1 MGVTQVSRLNHYAIS
16 AILGSEIVGP
26 VKVGHGQIASVAD
39 ARRYFDRRTAQ
50 HSEGAAE
57 DEQDV
62 DVDLLR
68 AAFFA
73 AREHFGDRFSTD
85 RYVAEPERNKVF
97 LKKCRELGLRASDYL
112 LNKQLFNA
120 RKNKLLTSLDSART
134 HIPYEEFA
142 FASEFAATELRY
154 REGASID
161 DIICDPSLA
170 SKFDAVARRIRPGF
184 SSLQYRWAILS
195 IRKAGRHHKL
205 EPSFKMPKFT
215 KGFRLTEDSIDR
227 IPERSGIYLLYE
239 RSKLLYAR
247 STRVLRHG
255 VELHRDTATVRAM
268 AEKLW
273 TPDPNNFVVDFAAIQ
288 RPMSVLEAIERK
300 LVEERRPVFNIPR
313 SAA

>member
-1 MGVTQVSRLNHYAIS
+1 MSRLNHYAIS

-39 ARRYFDRRTAQ
+39 AQQFFDRRTAQ
-50 HSEGAAE
+50 HAEGAAGT
-57 DEQDV
+57 DQGFDA
-62 DVDLLR
+62 DSLR

-73 AREHFGDRFSTD
+73 AREHFKDRFSTD
-85 RYVAEPERNKVF
+85 RYVADPERNKMF
-97 LKKCRELGLRASDYL
+97 LKKCRELGLRASDYV
-112 LNKQLFNA
+112 LNKRLFNA
-120 RKNKLLTSLDSART
+120 RKNKLLPNLKSTRT
-134 HIPYEEFA
+134 QIPHEEFA

-161 DIICDPSLA
+161 DIVCDPSLA
-170 SKFDAVARRIRPGF
+170 SRFDAIARRIRPGF
-184 SSLQYRWAILS
+184 GSLEYRWAILS
-195 IRKAGRHHKL
+195 IRKAGRQHKL
-205 EPSFKMPKFT
+205 DPSFRMPRFT
-215 KGFRLTEDSIDR
+215 KGFRLTQDPIER

-247 STRVLRHG
+247 SARVLRHG
-255 VELHRDTATVRAM
+255 VELHRDAATVRAM

-273 TPDPNNFVVDFAAIQ
+273 TPDPDDFVVDFAAIPP
-288 RPMSVLEAIERK
+288 PMSVLDAIERK

>member
-1 MGVTQVSRLNHYAIS
+1 MSRLNHYAIS

-39 ARRYFDRRTAQ
+39 AQRYCDRRTAR
-50 HSEGAAE
+50 HSENAVLDDQG
-57 DEQDV
+57 V
-62 DVDLLR
+62 DADSLR
-68 AAFFA
+68 AAFLA

-97 LKKCRELGLRASDYL
+97 LDKCRELGLRASDYV

-120 RKNKLLTSLDSART
+120 RKNNLLPNLNSART
-134 HIPYEEFA
+134 HIPIEEFA

-161 DIICDPSLA
+161 DIVCNPSLA
-170 SKFDAVARRIRPGF
+170 SKFDAIAQRIRPGF
-184 SSLQYRWAILS
+184 SSLEYRWAVLS

-205 EPSFKMPKFT
+205 EASFKMPRFT
-215 KGFRLTEDSIDR
+215 KGFRLTHDPIER
-227 IPERSGIYLLYE
+227 IPERSGVYLLYE

-247 STRVLRHG
+247 STRALRHG
-255 VELHRDTATVRAM
+255 VELHRDTATVRAI

-273 TPDPNNFVVDFAAIQ
+273 TPDPDDFVVDFAAIP
-288 RPMSVLEAIERK
+288 RPIAVLEAIERK
-300 LVEERRPVFNIPR
+300 LVEERRPIFNIPR